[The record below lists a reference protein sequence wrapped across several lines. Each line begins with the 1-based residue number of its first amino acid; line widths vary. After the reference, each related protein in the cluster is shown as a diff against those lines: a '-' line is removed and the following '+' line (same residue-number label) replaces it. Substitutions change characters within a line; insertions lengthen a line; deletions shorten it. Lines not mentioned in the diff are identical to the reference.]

1 MDTSS
6 LSSQLGLSTAP
17 PAQILDAV
25 DNSTGPH
32 LNLFAVLFVS
42 TGCHSRDE
50 CSQVFPVFFFVVVV
64 LFCFVFCYSSASM
77 YSIIVNA
84 NQRVKNGVGLGTIKA
99 RNGIRL
105 QVVDNL
111 LKYDHTTIW

>member
-1 MDTSS
+1 
-6 LSSQLGLSTAP
+6 
-17 PAQILDAV
+17 
-25 DNSTGPH
+25 
-32 LNLFAVLFVS
+32 
-42 TGCHSRDE
+42 
-50 CSQVFPVFFFVVVV
+50 
-64 LFCFVFCYSSASM
+64 M

-99 RNGIRL
+99 RSGIRL